1 MGTSV
6 SRDLV
11 KFLDVSDNLY
21 IQAYQTRRFTTLSE
35 RFTKEA
41 IIAINSR
48 LIASNGIRYFA
59 TKKYRNNTWE
69 LIGDMGNTIEV
80 KKTQLYKDIHISL
93 FRTIKASANYEETW
107 TVERGGKYGYT
118 VTAISQ
124 EVYI

>member
-59 TKKYRNNTWE
+59 ILSMFLFPMKIAVAKITIADDTK
-69 LIGDMGNTIEV
+69 
-80 KKTQLYKDIHISL
+80 
-93 FRTIKASANYEETW
+93 
-107 TVERGGKYGYT
+107 
-118 VTAISQ
+118 
-124 EVYI
+124 